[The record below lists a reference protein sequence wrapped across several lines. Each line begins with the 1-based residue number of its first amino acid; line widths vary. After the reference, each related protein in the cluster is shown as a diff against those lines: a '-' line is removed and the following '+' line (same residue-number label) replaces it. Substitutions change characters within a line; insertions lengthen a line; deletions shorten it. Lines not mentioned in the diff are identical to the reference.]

1 MKVAYSLAF
10 FVLIL
15 LLVAGVFFWL
25 EQSSDHTQT
34 LRRIVQCR
42 SEVLDDS
49 VLGLDADTTLIGAFI
64 TFDKIPLSTSTKEKL
79 KSLDVTLDEGS
90 QIFEISSNI
99 LAKIPTASLCELS
112 KVPGISSIF
121 IPELN
126 TGEENENS
134 NVAP

>member
-1 MKVAYSLAF
+1 MKVSYSLAF

-15 LLVAGVFFWL
+15 LMVAAVFFWL
-25 EQSSDHTQT
+25 EQSSDNSRT
-34 LRRIVQCR
+34 LRRIISCR

-49 VLGLDADTTLIGAFI
+49 VLGLEADTTLIGAFI
-64 TFDKIPLSTSTKEKL
+64 TFDKVPLATSTKEKL
-79 KSLDVTLDEGS
+79 KSLEVSLDEGS

-121 IPELN
+121 IPKLN
-126 TGEENENS
+126 TGEGDQNN